1 MRQDILEEFFRVYRA
16 TRQAHPDIFVTPSG
30 SDQAKRETPAWVP
43 VCIQRLGLT
52 WPCTRHEVQQAF
64 RRQAKD
70 VHPDRGGTN
79 ESFHRLY
86 QAYQAALMCVR

>member
-16 TRQAHPDIFVTPSG
+16 TRQAHPDIFAAPLSSG
-30 SDQAKRETPAWVP
+30 QAKQETSSLLP
-43 VCIQRLGLT
+43 VCMQRLGLT

-64 RRQAKD
+64 RRQAKAA
-70 VHPDRGGTN
+70 HPDRGGTN

-86 QAYQAALMCVR
+86 QAYQEALMCAK